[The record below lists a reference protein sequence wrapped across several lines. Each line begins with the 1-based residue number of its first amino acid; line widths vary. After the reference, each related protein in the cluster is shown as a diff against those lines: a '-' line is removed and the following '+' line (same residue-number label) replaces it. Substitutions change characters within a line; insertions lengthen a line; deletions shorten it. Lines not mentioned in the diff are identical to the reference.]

1 MTLFDTPMVE
11 LKGRGRLRLQ
21 PLDDSI
27 VADVIEVEIDLHH
40 EPAALTL
47 GDLKV
52 AARRHASEG
61 HHEVA
66 FRLWSAV
73 ATMAERRRYPALIV
87 AAKANAEAARNRSVA
102 KERRSQ
108 PAKTAKRYDYDVI
121 ARDVENGDTRSEV
134 AARYGC
140 AMSTVARAVE
150 YVAVRDELLD
160 ESPELF
166 DQLMAGVDVAE
177 VARRYGVS
185 PKIIRWLVR
194 TRYDRRD
201 ER

>member
-1 MTLFDTPMVE
+1 MTMFEDQVVE
-11 LKGRGRLRLQ
+11 VKGRGRLRLE
-21 PLDDSI
+21 PLDSS
-27 VADVIEVEIDLHH
+27 VVTDVIDVEIDLHH
-40 EPAALTL
+40 EAGLLTL
-47 GDLKV
+47 GDLKL
-52 AARRHASEG
+52 AARRHASDG
-61 HHEVA
+61 DHEVA

-73 ATMAERRRYPALIV
+73 ATMAERHRYPALIV
-87 AAKANAEAARNRSVA
+87 AAKANAERARTRSA
-102 KERRSQ
+102 SEDRRAS
-108 PAKTAKRYDYDVI
+108 PRKKATRYDYDEI
-121 ARDVENGDTRSEV
+121 ARDVENGDSRSDV

-166 DQLMAGVDVAE
+166 DQLMAGVDVGE

-185 PKIIRWLVR
+185 PKIVRWLVR

-201 ER
+201 DP